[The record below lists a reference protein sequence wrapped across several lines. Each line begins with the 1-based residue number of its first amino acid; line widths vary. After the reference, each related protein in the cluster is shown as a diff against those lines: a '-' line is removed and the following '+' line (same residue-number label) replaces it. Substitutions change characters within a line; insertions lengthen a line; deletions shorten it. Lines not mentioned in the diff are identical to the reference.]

1 MTTNNIE
8 HDSMAVL
15 CAPIGDCF
23 RIVCRTVK
31 VQNHDLIRALTTNEL
46 RYDLLELLPSIT
58 SPLKGAA
65 LAFQRS
71 I

>member
-15 CAPIGDCF
+15 CVLIGDCF
-23 RIVCRTVK
+23 RILLQTVK
-31 VQNHDLIRALTTNEL
+31 VQCNDLIRAFTTNEL
-46 RYDLLELLPSIT
+46 RSVLLKRLPSIA
-58 SPLKGAA
+58 SPLKRVV